1 MIENFDELMN
11 GSQKKSNDNNDVS
24 LLDQIISRLD
34 AIYNQ
39 YHWKSEDDLRAS
51 CINAAQLELSYL
63 NEDKSDSEK
72 LTKLPTNAVAWL
84 FGKAFHYYLF
94 DTSEDARIAFY
105 KPTSGTYTRNLREL
119 YRYLSFFEA
128 SLTKAKADNIIF
140 LLTARAKYNHHHDDG
155 KYIAVNNGLI
165 NLKTKKLEGFT
176 PLHPVFTKVA
186 TNYKPDAKC
195 PNINGWTVDEMFD
208 QLACGDKDEVK
219 LFWQIINDA
228 LNGNRTRGKA
238 FFLVGNVHGNNGKG
252 TFQALIE
259 NLVGNDNYGNLKVD
273 EFEKR
278 FSLSVLDGK
287 TVCIGDDVQSGYINN
302 SSNFNSIV
310 TGDPVNIELKKK
322 PIYKTTL
329 HCTIIQSCNTM
340 PTFAKKGGT
349 MRRLILVP
357 FDAQFTDKTENKAI
371 KEQYLKRA
379 DVLEYVLNKA
389 INQPDFD
396 KFIEPKRSKALKEE
410 FEADNNSAVGFLK
423 DIFEPGHFERIPVSL
438 LYQWYLN
445 YCSKNGFT
453 PIKKPK
459 RFTKYFLELLGDDYK
474 KATARIP
481 EDQRQHILQ
490 FNEEC
495 KDNNQGAFY
504 LQEPFKSQVPMCI
517 RKVDVEK
524 M

>member
-11 GSQKKSNDNNDVS
+11 GSQKKNNDNNDDS
-24 LLDQIISRLD
+24 LLDQITNRLD

-39 YHWKSEDDLRAS
+39 YHWKSEDDLRVS
-51 CINAAQLELSYL
+51 CANTAQLELNYL

-84 FGKAFHYYLF
+84 FGKAFHYCLF

-119 YRYLSFFEA
+119 YRYLSFFEP

-155 KYIAVNNGLI
+155 KYIAANNGLI

-186 TNYKPDAKC
+186 TNYNPDAKC
-195 PNINGWTVDEMFD
+195 PNINGWSVDKMFD

-259 NLVGNDNYGNLKVD
+259 NLVGDDNYGNLKID

-396 KFIEPKRSKALKEE
+396 KFIEPKRSKALKDE

-495 KDNNQGAFY
+495 KDNSQGAFY
-504 LQEPFKSQVPMCI
+504 IQEPFKNQVPMCI
-517 RKVDVEK
+517 CKVDVEK